1 MEVFEDEHER
11 PLLGCRLEQ
20 PPPGGE
26 RLLALRTLR
35 ALEADEGTRMAG
47 EPLPLPLVLRER
59 LDHRGELLLRRRRI
73 VGLEDP
79 GVRLDDLAERPEA
92 HALAVGEGAALAP

>member
-1 MEVFEDEHER
+1 ENER

-20 PPPGGE
+20 TAPGGE
-26 RLLALRTLR
+26 RLLALRAFS

-47 EPLPLPLVLRER
+47 EPLPFAFVLRQA
-59 LDHRGELLLRRRRI
+59 LDHCTELLLRVCRI
-73 VGLEDP
+73 VRLEDP